1 MKKTRRAAAVWMTM
15 SLALSTI
22 FGNTAWGEVL
32 QETGGN
38 RCTHVHTAEC
48 YGDLDETA
56 TPSQIGDLEP
66 AKCTHVC
73 SEETGCIQ
81 NTKNGEVLSTPSNAY
96 DSTVNPGTSTA
107 DDSTVKPGTT
117 TRVDTQTKT
126 KNEIH
131 SWTWYDPEEILIG
144 GKLELTGV
152 TEEAQP
158 SFEEVTEYLPQAII
172 AQVGNSDVWEEK
184 NLQIANWTCAEYVQ
198 DEKGRWPLEGNY
210 EFTAELPDGYELAD
224 GVDALVVEV
233 SVAGDQTAM
242 AGAIRI
248 LSVYGANGGKQE
260 DLNWDGSNYSGTL
273 LNYSAWNNGIR
284 VTHTSGN
291 SFILELTDINMGNI
305 YIADGDWTV
314 VLNGENYLDGKGTY
328 ASGIAFWVH
337 GGSATIIEGN
347 GAASLDVNA
356 DFTKNGSCGI
366 EVETNLTINSGNI
379 TSYAKAGSSSGGS
392 TGAIYVTQNGTLN
405 IVGGSVTATGE
416 GKYGLSAYGMINMT
430 GGNFK
435 VVGVNKVGVAHEAN
449 STFTFSGG
457 TVDISAATSDG
468 RIMTGMVTKGN
479 LKITGQVMK
488 VKILSIVRT
497 TTVVEKGGKLE
508 TEGIRI
514 ENGNLENN
522 GILVA
527 NGNFEDH
534 GGTISGDGTFEGNG
548 TLPANVRKDPGGI
561 TISNPKLSWKYKEEE
576 INISE
581 LAGVKKPNDYVK
593 LVYSIDENNST
604 GTGTIDP
611 ETGKLT
617 VKKAGIFKIKVN
629 TTASGVYTEGIPV
642 TITLTVEKADFP
654 ATWNLKVV
662 AVNNIYNGSS
672 GYPAAEI
679 TENTIPKDV
688 NVEYRYQLADV
699 GSNWDPDK
707 WETEC
712 PIVVNTTDSYKKVF
726 VQVVTDN
733 YKSTV
738 FSSSN
743 LTSISRREFSS
754 RNVKVTI
761 DQNNVA
767 YNGQVQTP
775 EIKVV
780 ESWQGTVGNKLIK
793 DVDYRIYRWSKENG
807 SPASAQE
814 LKDVGTYTVFLMGI
828 GNYDDSVMTATFTIE
843 KCKLEPDI
851 TGSDVIKFYDGTS
864 DVMESQGLKII
875 LKPIEGAMNSAD
887 DIHVDSVDWSYRGTD
902 AGVCYI
908 DAKNITLAGKDVGNY
923 KLTKDY
929 DEIRGEIVRRKFDS
943 INVSSTPL
951 IYNGTVQ
958 KAQIDASVNTG
969 LDKVSGSN
977 AKFFYS
983 IDDEKFDS
991 EVPSFKDAG
1000 TYTVHVK
1007 AEMDNFNEIKKDVEV
1022 VVKKAAALTVTG
1034 LSETYSYKETGEK
1047 RVKFTGIPEDCGTLG
1062 AVTAQIVSDEG
1073 QIIDGSP
1080 TVDGSEVVF
1089 KLKGSSREMIGKTAQ
1104 IVVTVET
1111 QNYENIEIPV
1121 AVTLKADPSDSD
1133 SENGSS
1139 SSDDSDYNDSKTT
1152 APKLSDVRSGNAAN
1166 SAANNVT
1173 KDSKKGYWSNA
1184 QGIITGADNQ
1194 VTNDGYSHWIKDSRG
1209 WWLRYSDGSYPKGS
1223 AGEYH
1228 WEKINGRWWAFG
1240 AGGYLSTGWIYDT
1253 FYQGWFYMDANQ
1265 GMLTG
1270 WQFIDGKWYY
1280 LNPVSDGTSGI
1291 MYAKK
1296 RTPDGWLVKEDGSWD
1311 EEAGR

>member
-1 MKKTRRAAAVWMTM
+1 MKKTRRAAAVWITM

-56 TPSQIGDLEP
+56 TPSQIGELEP

-81 NTKNGEVLSTPSNAY
+81 NIKNEGGLSTPSNAD
-96 DSTVNPGTSTA
+96 DSTVKPGTSTA

-172 AQVGNSDVWEEK
+172 AQVGDSDVWEEK

-198 DEKGRWPLEGNY
+198 DEKGLWPLEGNY

-224 GVDALVVEV
+224 GVDTLVVEV
-233 SVAGDQTAM
+233 SVAGDEASVTATPSTYLV
-242 AGAIRI
+242 ITQ
-248 LSVYGANGGKQE
+248 GGQSKYVT
-260 DLNWDGSNYSGTL
+260 WDGTNL
-273 LNYSAWNNGIR
+273 ANA
-284 VTHTSGN
+284 SGN
-291 SFILELTDINMGNI
+291 GWVATNVDNQGNFKLKLTNAALNQI
-305 YIADGDWTV
+305 YISGGNWTIE
-314 VLNGENYLDGKGTY
+314 LEGNNSLDGNASPKRGLFLYGLSSVTIVGDENATLEVSVPGTRDSSAIDISSNSSLTINRGIVKATIDY
-328 ASGIAFWVH
+328 AGSDA
-337 GGSATIIEGN
+337 GGSA
-347 GAASLDVNA
+347 A
-356 DFTKNGSCGI
+356 
-366 EVETNLTINSGNI
+366 INVS
-379 TSYAKAGSSSGGS
+379 
-392 TGAIYVTQNGTLN
+392 GTLN
-405 IVGGSVTATGE
+405 ISGGKVIARGIA
-416 GKYGLSAYGMINMT
+416 KSALRIAANP
-430 GGNFK
+430 GGNF
-435 VVGVNKVGVAHEAN
+435 NM
-449 STFTFSGG
+449 SGG
-457 TVDISAATSDG
+457 TLEASGTRKIIIDNAGKFELAGGSITAISDTNGYGFVANGTSTIISGEGELNTNILFVDRNRTMSIGANAT
-468 RIMTGMVTKGN
+468 VT
-479 LKITGQVMK
+479 T
-488 VKILSIVRT
+488 
-497 TTVVEKGGKLE
+497 
-508 TEGIRI
+508 
-514 ENGNLENN
+514 NGVIIKSNGTLENN
-522 GILVA
+522 GHLVI
-527 NGNFEDH
+527 D
-534 GGTISGDGTFEGNG
+534 ISLEGDGTFTNNGIVSGNG
-548 TLPANVRKDPGGI
+548 TLPDNLKMEPGEIKVSDVYPTTKYTGNPIKITNVTTITKPDNAGSLQYTLVKDAGSENKDTG
-561 TISNPKLSWKYKEEE
+561 K
-576 INISE
+576 INS
-581 LAGVKKPNDYVK
+581 
-593 LVYSIDENNST
+593 
-604 GTGTIDP
+604 
-611 ETGKLT
+611 ETGELT
-617 VKKAGIFKIKVN
+617 VKKIGTFRIEVKTKKE
-629 TTASGVYTEGIPV
+629 GLYQEGKPVY
-642 TITLTVEKADFP
+642 ITLTVTPGDYPEDW
-654 ATWNLKVV
+654 TLTVD
-662 AVNNIYNGSS
+662 AVNKVYDGKEETPAIITVSNI
-672 GYPAAEI
+672 PE
-679 TENTIPKDV
+679 DV
-688 NVEYRYQLADV
+688 NASYQYQLADSRDV
-699 GSNWDPDK
+699 ALSEANWDSSLKVKDVADLGK
-707 WETEC
+707 
-712 PIVVNTTDSYKKVF
+712 YVF
-726 VQVVTDN
+726 VRVVTDN
-733 YKSTV
+733 YKPIVFCSNNQINIEKRNFTDVNVTV
-738 FSSSN
+738 N
-743 LTSISRREFSS
+743 PQT
-754 RNVKVTI
+754 VTY
-761 DQNNVA
+761 DGESKN
-767 YNGQVQTP
+767 P
-775 EIKVV
+775 EINVF
-780 ESWQGTVGNKLIK
+780 ENWLGSSGNK
-793 DVDYRIYRWSKENG
+793 VDNEDYKIEYWTDEKGVRVT
-807 SPASAQE
+807 E
-814 LKDVGTYTVFLMGI
+814 LKNAGTYTAHLRGYR
-828 GNYDDSVMTATFTIE
+828 NYKSEEIEVSFTVE

-851 TGSDVIKFYDGTS
+851 TGTSVIKTYDGTS
-864 DVMESQGLKII
+864 EVKEDQGLII
-875 LKPIEGAMNSAD
+875 TLEAIEGKKNPAD
-887 DIHVDSVDWSYRGTD
+887 DVYVNSVDWSYRGTD

-1007 AEMDNFNEIKKDVEV
+1007 ATMDNFNDIKKDVEV
-1022 VVKKAAALTVTG
+1022 VVQKAAAPTAAG

-1062 AVTAQIVSDEG
+1062 AVTAQIASDEG
-1073 QIIDGSP
+1073 QILEGSP
-1080 TVDGSEVVF
+1080 AVDGSEVVF
-1089 KLKGSSREMIGKTAQ
+1089 KLKGSSRKMIGKTAQ

-1111 QNYENIEIPV
+1111 KNYENIEIPV
-1121 AVTLKADPSDSD
+1121 TVTLKADPSDNN
-1133 SENGSS
+1133 SENGNS

-1166 SAANNVT
+1166 SVANNVT

-1184 QGIITGADNQ
+1184 RGIITGADNQ
-1194 VTNDGYSHWIKDSRG
+1194 VTNDGYSHWMKDSKG

-1240 AGGYLSTGWIYDT
+1240 ADGYLSTGWIYDT

>member
-56 TPSQIGDLEP
+56 TPSQIGELEP

-81 NTKNGEVLSTPSNAY
+81 NIKNWGVLSTPSNAD

-172 AQVGNSDVWEEK
+172 AQVGERDVWEEK

-198 DEKGRWPLEGNY
+198 DEKGLWPLEGNY
-210 EFTAELPDGYELAD
+210 EFTAELPDGYGLAD

-242 AGAIRI
+242 MVDGAIATI
-248 LSVYGANGGKQE
+248 VDNSGKE
-260 DLNWDGSNYSGTL
+260 YSLYLGSNGYYGGLSNGSPSGVSLEIVNGEYKITL
-273 LNYSAWNNGIR
+273 NNANLRQIYLG
-284 VTHTSGN
+284 SGK
-291 SFILELTDINMGNI
+291 
-305 YIADGDWTV
+305 WTV
-314 VLNGENYLDGKGTY
+314 ELRGSNTVELPRSK
-328 ASGIAFWVH
+328 SGIAFHIGTWAEVIISGEGSSLKAAGNLVGAGFDVGGKLTIESGTISASATQYTGKDLSDDVRISGIKVAGELNIN
-337 GGSATIIEGN
+337 GGSIT
-347 GAASLDVNA
+347 
-356 DFTKNGSCGI
+356 TTGSGRYG
-366 EVETNLTINSGNI
+366 VFVGGTFQM
-379 TSYAKAGSSSGGS
+379 SGGEL
-392 TGAIYVTQNGTLN
+392 TANGDGMHAILVDD
-405 IVGGSVTATGE
+405 GGSV
-416 GKYGLSAYGMINMT
+416 
-430 GGNFK
+430 GNFK
-435 VVGVNKVGVAHEAN
+435 LLGGTIKATANNGSGFAVASDYVTIKSGTLITDRVLLDNRTMTIEYGGTLQVDRLGLKESGKLINRGKLIVNGDYDG
-449 STFTFSGG
+449 GG
-457 TVDISAATSDG
+457 TV
-468 RIMTGMVTKGN
+468 VN
-479 LKITGQVMK
+479 
-488 VKILSIVRT
+488 
-497 TTVVEKGGKLE
+497 EE
-508 TEGIRI
+508 
-514 ENGNLENN
+514 
-522 GILVA
+522 
-527 NGNFEDH
+527 
-534 GGTISGDGTFEGNG
+534 GGTISGTGSVPDSGKQNPGEIGVINS
-548 TLPANVRKDPGGI
+548 TLN
-561 TISNPKLSWKYKEEE
+561 KEYTNEK
-576 INISE
+576 IDIQDS
-581 LAGVKKPNDYVK
+581 AKVTKPNQNVE
-593 LVYSIDENNST
+593 LSYSIDEDNSD
-604 GTGTIDP
+604 GIGTIDDK
-611 ETGKLT
+611 TGKLAVEKIGT
-617 VKKAGIFKIKVN
+617 FVIQVTTEKTGIYKP
-629 TTASGVYTEGIPV
+629 ADPV
-642 TITLTVEKADFP
+642 EITLTVTPAKFP
-654 ATWNLKVV
+654 ESWNLEIIPVRNV
-662 AVNNIYNGSS
+662 IYNGST
-672 GYPAAEI
+672 GYKAAMV
-679 TENTIPKDV
+679 TASSIPSDV
-688 NVEYRYQLADV
+688 EVTYKYQVAR
-699 GSNWDPDK
+699 
-707 WETEC
+707 
-712 PIVVNTTDSYKKVF
+712 TTDSTLLEENQWQQTCPTIANVSESGQHVF
-726 VQVVTDN
+726 VKVITDN
-733 YKSTV
+733 YESKVFCSNSTTNIINRSFTNSV
-738 FSSSN
+738 A
-743 LTSISRREFSS
+743 
-754 RNVKVTI
+754 VTI
-761 DQNNVA
+761 DSSVYNNKLQNPKIKALENWKGVLGSELTEGVD
-767 YNGQVQTP
+767 YVIDHWENDNGQAV
-775 EIKVV
+775 K
-780 ESWQGTVGNKLIK
+780 KLE
-793 DVDYRIYRWSKENG
+793 D
-807 SPASAQE
+807 A
-814 LKDVGTYTVFLMGI
+814 GTYTAYLLGM
-828 GNYDDSVMTATFTIE
+828 GNYDGSLKTATFTIE
-843 KCKLEPDI
+843 KCKLKSQM
-851 TGSDVIKFYDGTS
+851 TGGPLVKVYDGTTNITEEQNVFVQLYGDS
-864 DVMESQGLKII
+864 GIPDLQDIRADRVEYAYQ
-875 LKPIEGAMNSAD
+875 SAD
-887 DIHVDSVDWSYRGTD
+887 VGEH
-902 AGVCYI
+902 YI
-908 DAKNITLAGKDVGNY
+908 DATIITLAGNKLDNY
-923 KLTKDY
+923 EVIKWKSSLLGTITPRDFKSMTVSAVPLTY
-929 DEIRGEIVRRKFDS
+929 DGTEQKPQ
-943 INVSSTPL
+943 IN
-951 IYNGTVQ
+951 
-958 KAQIDASVNTG
+958 ASVDTG
-969 LDKVSGSN
+969 LDKVSSSN
-977 AKFFYS
+977 AEFSYS
-983 IDDEKFDS
+983 MDGENFDS
-991 EVPSFKDAG
+991 EVPSFKDPG
-1000 TYTVHVK
+1000 TYTVYVK
-1007 AEMDNFNEIKKDVEV
+1007 AEMDNFNPKTDKVEV
-1022 VVKKAAALTVTG
+1022 IVQKAATPTAAG

-1047 RVKFTGIPEDCGTLG
+1047 RVKFTGIPEDCGMLG

-1073 QIIDGSP
+1073 QILEGSP
-1080 TVDGSEVVF
+1080 AVDGSELVF

-1240 AGGYLSTGWIYDT
+1240 ADGYLSTGWIYDT

>member
-56 TPSQIGDLEP
+56 TPSQIGELEP

-81 NTKNGEVLSTPSNAY
+81 NIKNEGGLSTPSNAD

-172 AQVGNSDVWEEK
+172 AQVGERDVWEEK

-198 DEKGRWPLEGNY
+198 DEKGCWPLEGNY

-242 AGAIRI
+242 ASTPIRI

-260 DLNWDGSNYSGTL
+260 DLNWDGENYSGGLSTD
-273 LNYSAWNNGIR
+273 SALWNKSVEVVHNGDD
-284 VTHTSGN
+284 
-291 SFILELTDINMGNI
+291 SFKLQLTNANLGNI
-305 YIADGDWTV
+305 YINDKNWTIVLSGD
-314 VLNGENYLDGKGTY
+314 NNLDGT
-328 ASGIAFWVH
+328 
-337 GGSATIIEGN
+337 GN
-347 GAASLDVNA
+347 GAGGIGIYVYGGGRATITAVDDSASLTVSGHPK
-356 DFTKNGSCGI
+356 KNINDGSCGI
-366 EVETNLTINSGNI
+366 EVGTSLTIERGIVNASVSRLEQHNDA
-379 TSYAKAGSSSGGS
+379 S
-392 TGAIYVTQNGTLN
+392 GAIYVTRGGCLN
-405 IVGGSVTATGE
+405 ITGGSVNATGNYRWALAAL
-416 GKYGLSAYGMINMT
+416 GTINM
-430 GGNFK
+430 
-435 VVGVNKVGVAHEAN
+435 
-449 STFTFSGG
+449 SGG
-457 TVDISAATSDG
+457 TFEIVGNGKVAVDHEPGSNFTISDG
-468 RIMTGMVTKGN
+468 TINVISPTGNTGIITKGN
-479 LKITGQVMK
+479 LTINGGRMKANILEIAAGNTMK
-488 VKILSIVRT
+488 VNRGTLETGGIKIGD
-497 TTVVEKGGKLE
+497 KGKLINKG
-508 TEGIRI
+508 TLI
-514 ENGNLENN
+514 
-522 GILVA
+522 A
-527 NGNFEDH
+527 NGNFE
-534 GGTISGDGTFEGNG
+534 GNGVIENFGTISGTGNVPEGNR
-548 TLPANVRKDPGGI
+548 TDPGAI
-561 TISNPKLSWKYKEEE
+561 TFSDPDIVQYDGSSVNFKTHAHIQKPENAGDLTYE
-576 INISE
+576 ILNESTGE
-581 LAGVKKPNDYVK
+581 G
-593 LVYSIDENNST
+593 SIDTN
-604 GTGTIDP
+604 GI
-611 ETGKLT
+611 LT
-617 VKKAGIFKIKVN
+617 VKKVGTFVIQVTTKGTGIYRPANPVKITLKV
-629 TTASGVYTEGIPV
+629 TPGKFPDEWKLKVEAASGVY
-642 TITLTVEKADFP
+642 
-654 ATWNLKVV
+654 
-662 AVNNIYNGSS
+662 NGAE
-672 GYPAAEI
+672 GYPAATI
-679 TENTIPKDV
+679 TATNIPNDAKY
-688 NVEYRYQLADV
+688 EYQLAAT
-699 GSNWDPDK
+699 SNSNNLPDQ
-707 WETEC
+707 WQSEC
-712 PIVVNTTDSYKKVF
+712 PKIVNVSESGKYVF
-726 VQVVTDN
+726 VKVTTDN
-733 YKSTV
+733 YESKVFCSNSTTNIINRSFTNSV
-738 FSSSN
+738 A
-743 LTSISRREFSS
+743 
-754 RNVKVTI
+754 VTI
-761 DQNNVA
+761 DSSVYNNKLQNPKIKALENWKGVLGSELTEGVD
-767 YNGQVQTP
+767 YVIDHWENDNGQAV
-775 EIKVV
+775 K
-780 ESWQGTVGNKLIK
+780 KLE
-793 DVDYRIYRWSKENG
+793 D
-807 SPASAQE
+807 A
-814 LKDVGTYTVFLMGI
+814 GTYTAYLLGM
-828 GNYDDSVMTATFTIE
+828 GNYDGSLKTATFTIE
-843 KCKLEPDI
+843 KCKLKSQM
-851 TGSDVIKFYDGTS
+851 TGGPLVKVYDGTTNITEEQNVFVQLYGDS
-864 DVMESQGLKII
+864 GIPDLQDIRADRVEYAYQ
-875 LKPIEGAMNSAD
+875 SAD
-887 DIHVDSVDWSYRGTD
+887 VGEH
-902 AGVCYI
+902 YI
-908 DAKNITLAGKDVGNY
+908 DATIITLAGNKLDNY
-923 KLTKDY
+923 EVIKWKSSLLGTITPRDFKSMTVSAVPLTY
-929 DEIRGEIVRRKFDS
+929 DGTEQKPQ
-943 INVSSTPL
+943 IN
-951 IYNGTVQ
+951 
-958 KAQIDASVNTG
+958 ASVDTG
-969 LDKVSGSN
+969 LDKVSSSN
-977 AKFFYS
+977 AEFSYS
-983 IDDEKFDS
+983 MDGENFDS
-991 EVPSFKDAG
+991 EVPSFKDPG
-1000 TYTVHVK
+1000 TYTVYVK
-1007 AEMDNFNEIKKDVEV
+1007 AEMDNFNPKTDKVEV
-1022 VVKKAAALTVTG
+1022 IVQKAATPTAAG

-1047 RVKFTGIPEDCGTLG
+1047 RVKFTGIPEDCGMLA

-1184 QGIITGADNQ
+1184 RGIITGADNQ
-1194 VTNDGYSHWIKDSRG
+1194 VTNDGYSHWMKDSKG

-1240 AGGYLSTGWIYDT
+1240 ADGYLSTGWIYDT

-1280 LNPVSDGTSGI
+1280 LNPVSDGTCGI